1 MNYRG
6 RLAPTPPGYL
16 HLGHA
21 RTFWIAQE
29 RARAASGALLYR
41 NENLDSDRCKPEYTE
56 AAMEDCRWIG
66 LNWEG
71 DVLHQSDRLGLYRE
85 AFEQLKQS
93 GYLFPCTC
101 TRRDLEN
108 AVAAPHGEGGETIYP
123 GTCREQT
130 TPPEADCNWRF
141 RVSDGEHVTFEDAHY
156 GPQQFV
162 AGRDFGDFPVWQK
175 NGMPSYQL
183 AVVVDDAAQE
193 ITEVV
198 RGADLLVSTARQL
211 LLYRALELIAPSFYH
226 CDLML
231 DAEGN
236 RLAKRNKA
244 LSLRELRTNGKTPE
258 EVRKEWI

>member
-1 MNYRG
+1 M
-6 RLAPTPPGYL
+6 LEPPV
-16 HLGHA
+16 A
-21 RTFWIAQE
+21 RCCITVV
-29 RARAASGALLYR
+29 
-41 NENLDSDRCKPEYTE
+41 DSVRCKPEYTE

-71 DVLHQSDRLGLYRE
+71 DVLHPSDRLGLYRE

-93 GYLFPCTC
+93 GYAFPAC

-130 TPPEADCNWRF
+130 TPPKPTVTGVSVYLTESTSHSKTYDTTVRGRARF
-141 RVSDGEHVTFEDAHY
+141 QRFPRVAEKRHAL
-156 GPQQFV
+156 
-162 AGRDFGDFPVWQK
+162 
-175 NGMPSYQL
+175 YQL

-236 RLAKRNKA
+236 PYQ
-244 LSLRELRTNGKTPE
+244 T
-258 EVRKEWI
+258 

>member
-6 RLAPTPPGYL
+6 RLAPTPTGYL

-21 RTFWIAQE
+21 RTFWIAQQ
-29 RARAASGALLYR
+29 RAQAAGGTLLYR
-41 NENLDSDRCKPEYTE
+41 NENLDAARCKPKYTK

-71 DVLHQSDRLGLYRE
+71 DVTHQSDRLDIYRK

-93 GYLFPCTC
+93 GHLFPCTC
-101 TRRDLEN
+101 TRRDLEK
-108 AVAAPHGEGGETIYP
+108 AVTAPHAESGETIYP
-123 GTCREQT
+123 GTCREKT
-130 TPPEADCNWRF
+130 TIPETKYNWRF
-141 RVSDGEHVTFEDAHY
+141 RVPDGEHITFLDEHY
-156 GPQQFV
+156 GPQLFV

-175 NGMPSYQL
+175 NGIPSYQL

-211 LLYRALELIAPSFYH
+211 LLYRALKLVSPAFYH

-236 RLAKRNKA
+236 RLAKRNRA
-244 LSLRELRTNGKTPE
+244 LSLRELRINGKSPE
-258 EVRKEWI
+258 EVRKEYI

>member
-1 MNYRG
+1 MSYRG
-6 RLAPTPPGYL
+6 RLAPTPTGYL

-29 RARAASGALLYR
+29 RAQAVGGTLLYR

-56 AAMEDCRWIG
+56 AAMEDCHWIG

-71 DVLHQSDRLGLYRE
+71 DVLHQSGRLGCIGKLSSSSSNRATY
-85 AFEQLKQS
+85 F
-93 GYLFPCTC
+93 GTC
-101 TRRDLEN
+101 TRRYLEN

-123 GTCREQT
+123 GTCREQI

-141 RVSDGEHVTFEDAHY
+141 RVPDGEHVTFEDAHY

-162 AGRDFGDFPVWQK
+162 AGRISRLCGEK
-175 NGMPSYQL
+175 RHALYQL

-198 RGADLLVSTARQL
+198 RGADPLPTAPASYTVL
-211 LLYRALELIAPSFYH
+211 KLIAPSFYH

-231 DAEGN
+231 NSEGN

-244 LSLRELRTNGKTPE
+244 LSLRELRTNGKTPKRCE
-258 EVRKEWI
+258 KNGFSHHPRY

>member
-6 RLAPTPPGYL
+6 RLAPTPTGYL

-29 RARAASGALLYR
+29 RARAAGGTLLYR
-41 NENLDSDRCKPEYTE
+41 NENLDSDRCKPEYTV
-56 AAMEDCRWIG
+56 AAIEDCRWIG
-66 LNWEG
+66 LHWEG
-71 DVLHQSDRLGLYRE
+71 DVLHQSGRHDLYRK

-141 RVSDGEHVTFEDAHY
+141 RVPDGEHVTFEDAHY

-183 AVVVDDAAQE
+183 TVVVDDAAQE

-211 LLYRALELIAPSFYH
+211 LLYRALELIAPAFYH

-258 EVRKEWI
+258 EERKEWI

>member
-1 MNYRG
+1 M
-6 RLAPTPPGYL
+6 
-16 HLGHA
+16 
-21 RTFWIAQE
+21 
-29 RARAASGALLYR
+29 AAI
-41 NENLDSDRCKPEYTE
+41 
-56 AAMEDCRWIG
+56 EDCRWIG
-66 LNWEG
+66 LYWEG
-71 DVLHQSDRLGLYRE
+71 DVLHQSGRLDLYRK

-108 AVAAPHGEGGETIYP
+108 AVAAPHGEGRETIYP

-130 TPPEADCNWRF
+130 KPPEADCNWRF
-141 RVSDGEHVTFEDAHY
+141 RVPDGEHVTFEDAHY
-156 GPQQFV
+156 GPQKFV

-183 AVVVDDAAQE
+183 TVVVDDAAQE

-231 DAEGN
+231 DDEGN

>member
-1 MNYRG
+1 M
-6 RLAPTPPGYL
+6 
-16 HLGHA
+16 
-21 RTFWIAQE
+21 
-29 RARAASGALLYR
+29 
-41 NENLDSDRCKPEYTE
+41 
-56 AAMEDCRWIG
+56 
-66 LNWEG
+66 
-71 DVLHQSDRLGLYRE
+71 
-85 AFEQLKQS
+85 
-93 GYLFPCTC
+93 
-101 TRRDLEN
+101 
-108 AVAAPHGEGGETIYP
+108 
-123 GTCREQT
+123 
-130 TPPEADCNWRF
+130 
-141 RVSDGEHVTFEDAHY
+141 
-156 GPQQFV
+156 

-211 LLYRALELIAPSFYH
+211 LLYRTLELIAPSFYH

-244 LSLRELRTNGKTPE
+244 LSLRESRTNGKTPE